1 MKPNMKIFD
10 SMKNLKKMNRISSV
24 LFLLTTAFVLASC
37 AKTNDGE
44 MSELNNLKEEIWC
57 GSEGSR
63 IYGQMYLPGNHSG
76 KLPTVILSHS
86 SSLTHAAMAGYAD
99 LLALHGYAS
108 YCFDFRGG
116 SKESL
121 SEGNVDDMTLFTEIE
136 DLKTVMKTIS
146 ALDYVDKSRIYLM
159 GSSLGG
165 VVSALVA
172 EEMPASVSGLILFYP
187 AFNIS
192 SLVNGFSGFPGM
204 ETAFTQSLKD
214 YDIMEHIGNYPGPVL
229 IIQGTKDF
237 IVPPSV
243 AEEASVKYK
252 NAELHLIE
260 GANHGFNKANLGT
273 FGSFVSAEYDDIVM
287 PLVYDWLE
295 K

>member
-1 MKPNMKIFD
+1 
-10 SMKNLKKMNRISSV
+10 MKNFERMKRFSSV
-24 LFLLTTAFVLASC
+24 LFLLMTILFLASC
-37 AKTNDGE
+37 EKDEKA
-44 MSELNNLKEEIWC
+44 SETKNLKEEIWC

-63 IYGQMYLPGNHSG
+63 IYGQMYLPENPSG

-99 LLALHGYAS
+99 SLAMHGYAS

-165 VVSALVA
+165 AVSALVA
-172 EEMPASVSGLILFYP
+172 EEMPSSASGLILFYP

-192 SLVNGFSGFPGM
+192 SLVNGFAGFPGM
-204 ETAFTQSLKD
+204 ETAFTESLKD

-243 AEEASVKYK
+243 AQEACEKYQ
-252 NAELHLIE
+252 NAELHLIK
-260 GANHGFNKANLGT
+260 GANHGFNKANLGS
-273 FGSFVSAEYDDIVM
+273 FGSFVSAEYDDVVM
-287 PLVYDWLE
+287 PLVYDWL
-295 K
+295 KK

>member
-1 MKPNMKIFD
+1 
-10 SMKNLKKMNRISSV
+10 MKNFEKMKRFSSV
-24 LFLLTTAFVLASC
+24 LFLLMTILFLASC
-37 AKTNDGE
+37 EKDEKA
-44 MSELNNLKEEIWC
+44 SETKNLKEEIWC

-63 IYGQMYLPGNHSG
+63 IYGQMYLPENHSG

-99 LLALHGYAS
+99 SLAMHGYAS

-165 VVSALVA
+165 AVSALVA
-172 EEMPASVSGLILFYP
+172 EEMPSSASGLILFYP

-192 SLVNGFSGFPGM
+192 SLVNGFAGFPGM
-204 ETAFTQSLKD
+204 ETAFTESLKD

-243 AEEASVKYK
+243 AQEACEKYQ
-252 NAELHLIE
+252 NAELHLIK
-260 GANHGFNKANLGT
+260 GANHGFNKANLGS
-273 FGSFVSAEYDDIVM
+273 FGSFVSAEYDDVVM
-287 PLVYDWLE
+287 PLVYDWL
-295 K
+295 KK

>member
-1 MKPNMKIFD
+1 
-10 SMKNLKKMNRISSV
+10 MKNFEKMKRFSSV
-24 LFLLTTAFVLASC
+24 LFLLMTILFLASC
-37 AKTNDGE
+37 EKDEKA
-44 MSELNNLKEEIWC
+44 SETKNLKEEIWC

-63 IYGQMYLPGNHSG
+63 IYGQMYLPENPSG

-99 LLALHGYAS
+99 SLAMHGYAS

-165 VVSALVA
+165 AVSALVA
-172 EEMPASVSGLILFYP
+172 EEMPSSASGLILFYP

-192 SLVNGFSGFPGM
+192 SLVNGFAGFPGM
-204 ETAFTQSLKD
+204 ETAFTESLKD

-243 AEEASVKYK
+243 AQEACEKYQ
-252 NAELHLIE
+252 NAELHLIK
-260 GANHGFNKANLGT
+260 GANHGFNKANLGS
-273 FGSFVSAEYDDIVM
+273 FGSFVSAEYDDVVM
-287 PLVYDWLE
+287 PLVYDWL
-295 K
+295 KK

>member
-1 MKPNMKIFD
+1 
-10 SMKNLKKMNRISSV
+10 MKNFERMKRFSSV
-24 LFLLTTAFVLASC
+24 LFLLMTILFLVSCEKDEKASET
-37 AKTNDGE
+37 K
-44 MSELNNLKEEIWC
+44 NLKEEIWC

-63 IYGQMYLPGNHSG
+63 IYGQMYLPENPSG

-99 LLALHGYAS
+99 SLAMHGYAS

-165 VVSALVA
+165 AVSALVA
-172 EEMPASVSGLILFYP
+172 EEMPSSASGLILFYP

-192 SLVNGFSGFPGM
+192 SLVNGFAGFPGM
-204 ETAFTQSLKD
+204 ETAFTESLKD

-243 AEEASVKYK
+243 AQEACEKYQ

-260 GANHGFNKANLGT
+260 GANHGFNKANLGS
-273 FGSFVSAEYDDIVM
+273 FGSFVSAEYDDVVM
-287 PLVYDWLE
+287 PLVYDWL
-295 K
+295 KK

>member
-1 MKPNMKIFD
+1 
-10 SMKNLKKMNRISSV
+10 MKNFERMKRFSSV
-24 LFLLTTAFVLASC
+24 LFLLMTILFLASC
-37 AKTNDGE
+37 EKDEKA
-44 MSELNNLKEEIWC
+44 SETKNLKEEIWC

-63 IYGQMYLPGNHSG
+63 IYGQMYLPENHSG

-99 LLALHGYAS
+99 SLAKHGYAS

-165 VVSALVA
+165 TVSALVA
-172 EEMPASVSGLILFYP
+172 EEMPSSASGLILFYP

-192 SLVNGFSGFPGM
+192 SLVNGFAGFPGM
-204 ETAFTQSLKD
+204 ETAFTESLKD

-243 AEEASVKYK
+243 AQEACEKYQ

-260 GANHGFNKANLGT
+260 GANHGFNKANLGS
-273 FGSFVSAEYDDIVM
+273 FGSFVSAEYDDVVM
-287 PLVYDWLE
+287 PLVYDWL

>member
-1 MKPNMKIFD
+1 
-10 SMKNLKKMNRISSV
+10 MKNFERMKRFSSV
-24 LFLLTTAFVLASC
+24 LFLLMTLLFLASC
-37 AKTNDGE
+37 EKDEKA
-44 MSELNNLKEEIWC
+44 SETKNLKEEIWC

-63 IYGQMYLPGNHSG
+63 IYGQMYLPENHNG

-99 LLALHGYAS
+99 SLAMHGYAS

-121 SEGNVDDMTLFTEIE
+121 SEGKVDDMTLFTEIE

-165 VVSALVA
+165 AVSALVA
-172 EEMPASVSGLILFYP
+172 EEMPSSASGLILFYP

-192 SLVNGFSGFPGM
+192 SLVNGFAGFPGM
-204 ETAFTQSLKD
+204 ETAFTESLKD

-243 AEEASVKYK
+243 AQEACEKYQ

-260 GANHGFNKANLGT
+260 GANHGFNKANLGS
-273 FGSFVSAEYDDIVM
+273 FGSFVSAEYDDVVM
-287 PLVYDWLE
+287 PLVYDWL
-295 K
+295 KK

>member
-1 MKPNMKIFD
+1 
-10 SMKNLKKMNRISSV
+10 MKNFERMKRFSSV
-24 LFLLTTAFVLASC
+24 LFLLMTILFLASC
-37 AKTNDGE
+37 EKDEKA
-44 MSELNNLKEEIWC
+44 SETKNLKEEIWC

-63 IYGQMYLPGNHSG
+63 IYGQMYLPENHSG

-99 LLALHGYAS
+99 SLAMHGYAS

-165 VVSALVA
+165 AVSALVA
-172 EEMPASVSGLILFYP
+172 EEMPSSASGLILFYP

-192 SLVNGFSGFPGM
+192 SLVNGFAGFPGM
-204 ETAFTQSLKD
+204 ETAFTESLKD

-243 AEEASVKYK
+243 AQEACEKYQ
-252 NAELHLIE
+252 NTELHLIE
-260 GANHGFNKANLGT
+260 GANHGFNKANLGS

-287 PLVYDWLE
+287 PLVYDWL
-295 K
+295 KK

>member
-1 MKPNMKIFD
+1 
-10 SMKNLKKMNRISSV
+10 MKNFERMKRFSNV
-24 LFLLTTAFVLASC
+24 LFLLMTILFLASC
-37 AKTNDGE
+37 EKDEKA
-44 MSELNNLKEEIWC
+44 SETKNLKEEIWC
-57 GSEGSR
+57 GSEGSK
-63 IYGQMYLPGNHSG
+63 IYGQMYLPENHSG

-99 LLALHGYAS
+99 SLAMHGYAS

-165 VVSALVA
+165 AVSALVA
-172 EEMPASVSGLILFYP
+172 EEMPSSASGLILFYP

-192 SLVNGFSGFPGM
+192 SLVNGFAGFPGM
-204 ETAFTQSLKD
+204 ETAFTESLKD

-243 AEEASVKYK
+243 AQEACEKYQ
-252 NAELHLIE
+252 NAELHLIK
-260 GANHGFNKANLGT
+260 GANHGFNKANLGS
-273 FGSFVSAEYDDIVM
+273 FGSFVSAEYDDVVM
-287 PLVYDWLE
+287 PLVYDWL
-295 K
+295 KK

>member
-1 MKPNMKIFD
+1 
-10 SMKNLKKMNRISSV
+10 MKNFERMKRFSSV
-24 LFLLTTAFVLASC
+24 LFLLMTILFLASC
-37 AKTNDGE
+37 EKDEKA
-44 MSELNNLKEEIWC
+44 SETKNLKEEIWC

-63 IYGQMYLPGNHSG
+63 IYGQMYLPENHSG

-99 LLALHGYAS
+99 SLAMHGYAS

-165 VVSALVA
+165 AVSALVA
-172 EEMPASVSGLILFYP
+172 EEMPSSASGLILFYP

-192 SLVNGFSGFPGM
+192 SLVNGFAGFPGM
-204 ETAFTQSLKD
+204 ETAFTESLKD

-243 AEEASVKYK
+243 AQEACEKYQ

-260 GANHGFNKANLGT
+260 GANHGFNKANLGS
-273 FGSFVSAEYDDIVM
+273 FGSFVSAEYDDVVM
-287 PLVYDWLE
+287 PLVYDWL
-295 K
+295 KK

>member
-1 MKPNMKIFD
+1 
-10 SMKNLKKMNRISSV
+10 MKNFERMKRFSSV
-24 LFLLTTAFVLASC
+24 LFLLMTILFLASC
-37 AKTNDGE
+37 EKDEKA
-44 MSELNNLKEEIWC
+44 SETKNLKEEIWC

-63 IYGQMYLPGNHSG
+63 IYGQMYLPENHSG
-76 KLPTVILSHS
+76 KLPAVILSHS

-99 LLALHGYAS
+99 SLAMHGYAS

-165 VVSALVA
+165 AVSALVA
-172 EEMPASVSGLILFYP
+172 EEMPSSASGLILFYP

-192 SLVNGFSGFPGM
+192 SLVNGFAGFPGM
-204 ETAFTQSLKD
+204 ETAFTESLKD

-237 IVPPSV
+237 IVPPAV
-243 AEEASVKYK
+243 AQEACEKYQ
-252 NAELHLIE
+252 NAELHLIK
-260 GANHGFNKANLGT
+260 GANHGFNKANLGS
-273 FGSFVSAEYDDIVM
+273 FGSFVSAEYDDVVM
-287 PLVYDWLE
+287 PLVYDWL
-295 K
+295 KK

>member
-1 MKPNMKIFD
+1 
-10 SMKNLKKMNRISSV
+10 MKNFERMKRFSSV
-24 LFLLTTAFVLASC
+24 LFLLMTILFLVSCEKDEKASET
-37 AKTNDGE
+37 K
-44 MSELNNLKEEIWC
+44 NLKEEIWC

-63 IYGQMYLPGNHSG
+63 IYGQMYLPENPSG

-99 LLALHGYAS
+99 SLAMHGYAS

-165 VVSALVA
+165 AVSALVA
-172 EEMPASVSGLILFYP
+172 EEMPSSASGLILFYP

-192 SLVNGFSGFPGM
+192 SLVNGFAGFPGM
-204 ETAFTQSLKD
+204 ETAFTESLKD

-243 AEEASVKYK
+243 AQEACEKYQ
-252 NAELHLIE
+252 NAELHLIK
-260 GANHGFNKANLGT
+260 GANHGFNKANLGS
-273 FGSFVSAEYDDIVM
+273 FGSFVSAEYDDVVM
-287 PLVYDWLE
+287 PLVYDWL
-295 K
+295 KK

>member
-1 MKPNMKIFD
+1 
-10 SMKNLKKMNRISSV
+10 MKNFERMKRFSSV
-24 LFLLTTAFVLASC
+24 LFLLMTLLFLASC
-37 AKTNDGE
+37 EKDEKA
-44 MSELNNLKEEIWC
+44 SETKNLKEEIWC

-63 IYGQMYLPGNHSG
+63 IYGQMYLPENHSG

-99 LLALHGYAS
+99 SLAMHGYAS

-165 VVSALVA
+165 AVSALVA
-172 EEMPASVSGLILFYP
+172 EEMPSSASGLILFYP

-192 SLVNGFSGFPGM
+192 SLVNGFAGFPGM
-204 ETAFTQSLKD
+204 ETAFTESLKD

-243 AEEASVKYK
+243 AQEACEKYQ

-260 GANHGFNKANLGT
+260 GANHGFNKANLGS
-273 FGSFVSAEYDDIVM
+273 FGSFVSAEYDDVVM
-287 PLVYDWLE
+287 PLVYDWL
-295 K
+295 KK

>member
-1 MKPNMKIFD
+1 
-10 SMKNLKKMNRISSV
+10 
-24 LFLLTTAFVLASC
+24 
-37 AKTNDGE
+37 
-44 MSELNNLKEEIWC
+44 
-57 GSEGSR
+57 
-63 IYGQMYLPGNHSG
+63 
-76 KLPTVILSHS
+76 
-86 SSLTHAAMAGYAD
+86 
-99 LLALHGYAS
+99 
-108 YCFDFRGG
+108 
-116 SKESL
+116 
-121 SEGNVDDMTLFTEIE
+121 MTLFTEIE

-237 IVPPSV
+237 ISKFEI
-243 AEEASVKYK
+243 ALKECNES
-252 NAELHLIE
+252 
-260 GANHGFNKANLGT
+260 
-273 FGSFVSAEYDDIVM
+273 EY
-287 PLVYDWLE
+287 WLE
-295 K
+295 LLFDVNSLSKQDFDRLQKDCIELRRMLVSTVTTLKSK

>member
-1 MKPNMKIFD
+1 
-10 SMKNLKKMNRISSV
+10 MKNFERMKRFSSV
-24 LFLLTTAFVLASC
+24 LFLLMTILFLASC
-37 AKTNDGE
+37 EKDEKA
-44 MSELNNLKEEIWC
+44 SETKNLKEEIWC

-63 IYGQMYLPGNHSG
+63 IYGQMYLPENHSG

-99 LLALHGYAS
+99 SLAMHGYAS

-165 VVSALVA
+165 AVSALVA
-172 EEMPASVSGLILFYP
+172 EEMPSSASGLILFYP

-192 SLVNGFSGFPGM
+192 SLVNGFAGFPGM
-204 ETAFTQSLKD
+204 ETAFTESLKD

-243 AEEASVKYK
+243 AQEACEKYQ
-252 NAELHLIE
+252 NAELHLIK
-260 GANHGFNKANLGT
+260 GANHGFNKANLGS
-273 FGSFVSAEYDDIVM
+273 FGSFVSAEYDDVVM
-287 PLVYDWLE
+287 PLVYDWL
-295 K
+295 KK

>member
-1 MKPNMKIFD
+1 
-10 SMKNLKKMNRISSV
+10 MKNFERMKRFSSV
-24 LFLLTTAFVLASC
+24 LFLLMTILFLASC
-37 AKTNDGE
+37 EKDEKA
-44 MSELNNLKEEIWC
+44 SETKNLKEEIWC

-63 IYGQMYLPGNHSG
+63 IYGQMYLPENHSG

-99 LLALHGYAS
+99 SLAMHGYAS

-165 VVSALVA
+165 AVSALVA
-172 EEMPASVSGLILFYP
+172 EEMPSSASGLILFYP

-192 SLVNGFSGFPGM
+192 SLVNGFTGFPGL
-204 ETAFTQSLKD
+204 ETAFTESLKD

-243 AEEASVKYK
+243 AQEACEKYQ

-260 GANHGFNKANLGT
+260 GANHGFNKANLGS
-273 FGSFVSAEYDDIVM
+273 FGSFVSAEYDDVVM
-287 PLVYDWLE
+287 PLVYDWL
-295 K
+295 KK

>member
-1 MKPNMKIFD
+1 
-10 SMKNLKKMNRISSV
+10 MKNFERMKRFSSV
-24 LFLLTTAFVLASC
+24 LFLLMTILFLASC
-37 AKTNDGE
+37 EKDEKA
-44 MSELNNLKEEIWC
+44 SETKNLKEEIWC

-63 IYGQMYLPGNHSG
+63 IYGQMYLPENHSG

-99 LLALHGYAS
+99 SLAMHGYAS

-165 VVSALVA
+165 AVSALVA
-172 EEMPASVSGLILFYP
+172 EEMPSSASGLILFYP

-192 SLVNGFSGFPGM
+192 SLVNGFAGFPGM
-204 ETAFTQSLKD
+204 ETAFTESLKD

-237 IVPPSV
+237 IVPPAV
-243 AEEASVKYK
+243 AQEACEKYQ
-252 NAELHLIE
+252 NAELHLIK
-260 GANHGFNKANLGT
+260 GANHGFNKANLGS
-273 FGSFVSAEYDDIVM
+273 FGSFVSAEYDDVVM
-287 PLVYDWLE
+287 PLVYDWL
-295 K
+295 KK

>member
-1 MKPNMKIFD
+1 
-10 SMKNLKKMNRISSV
+10 MKNFERMKRFSSV
-24 LFLLTTAFVLASC
+24 LFLLMTILFLASC
-37 AKTNDGE
+37 EKDEKA
-44 MSELNNLKEEIWC
+44 SETKNLKEEIWC

-63 IYGQMYLPGNHSG
+63 IYGQMYLPENHNG

-99 LLALHGYAS
+99 SLAMHGYAS

-121 SEGNVDDMTLFTEIE
+121 SEGKVDDMTLFTEIE

-165 VVSALVA
+165 AVSALVA
-172 EEMPASVSGLILFYP
+172 EEMPSSASGLILFYP

-192 SLVNGFSGFPGM
+192 SLVNGFAGFPGM
-204 ETAFTQSLKD
+204 ETAFTESLKD

-243 AEEASVKYK
+243 AQEACEKYQ

-260 GANHGFNKANLGT
+260 GANHGFNKANLGS
-273 FGSFVSAEYDDIVM
+273 FGSFVSAEYDDVVM
-287 PLVYDWLE
+287 PLVYDWL
-295 K
+295 KK